1 MGLTPEEVRDVT
13 FPRAPWGRRGYH
25 EDSVDAFLDY
35 AYAELVRL
43 RVDDRDLARLSEE
56 NYALRAQLA
65 ALGERATL
73 PTEGEAGRHHYAG
86 ASDRGRSAQH
96 L

>member
-13 FPRAPWGRRGYH
+13 FPRAPWWRRGYH

-43 RVDDRDLARLSEE
+43 RVDYRDLERLSDE
-56 NYALRAQLA
+56 NVALREQ
-65 ALGERATL
+65 LGELSAP
-73 PTEGEAGRHHYAG
+73 PTTVDAGRHNYADP
-86 ASDRGRSAQH
+86 SDRSDSAQH

>member
-35 AYAELVRL
+35 AHAELVRL
-43 RVDDRDLARLSEE
+43 RVDYRDLARLSEE
-56 NYALRAQLA
+56 NFALREQLA
-65 ALGERATL
+65 ALGAQPATVDS
-73 PTEGEAGRHHYAG
+73 GRHRYADT
-86 ASDRGRSAQH
+86 SDRISPAQH

>member
-1 MGLTPEEVRDVT
+1 MGLTPEEVRNVT
-13 FPRAPWGRRGYH
+13 FPHAPWGRRGYH

-43 RVDDRDLARLSEE
+43 RVDYRDLARLSEE
-56 NYALRAQLA
+56 NFALREQLA
-65 ALGERATL
+65 ALGAQP
-73 PTEGEAGRHHYAG
+73 PTVDTGRHRYPDP
-86 ASDRGRSAQH
+86 SDRTSSAQH